1 MSFCE
6 APPRHFIRKRLMMNS
21 LRYLKRNRSPIS
33 LCDTRRMVL
42 TVDCLLRSPIGEQYI
57 ALYRLLPIALGTRWL
72 QLSRTYIHCAQPIT
86 ILNKQPFMSELF
98 TGWIDGGWRLQDEL
112 LTGNC
117 KHTEDHKFQLS
128 WIAKLLINCLVCT
141 SSWLEPF
148 SNSNFE

>member
-1 MSFCE
+1 
-6 APPRHFIRKRLMMNS
+6 MNS